1 MDAGE
6 MTFGIEIEC
15 VVPAAAL
22 RARGWSVGSH
32 LYGRPI
38 PGHGAWVAK
47 RDGSIEKNPGHI
59 CGCVCEECCGLITV
73 EVVSPKLQGEAG
85 LASLRA
91 MVADLVAMGA
101 RTNKTCGLHV
111 HVGCPEDLGFIRRL
125 VCLVANVE
133 KGIYA
138 VTGTR
143 RREGGPW
150 CGSVKETHKPFGESG
165 TRDALS
171 LAASNRY
178 HILNLAPLV
187 AGTRRAVEFRAFEGT
202 TNIDRITSY
211 LFLCLGMVQYS
222 LANTR
227 VLPWEP
233 KPLTAKSSI
242 RRGGEG
248 ETQANRIFRLL
259 GWNSGYDGS
268 LPRAGV
274 IGPADLKALQ
284 QEMLQLAAAY
294 DRGE

>member
-91 MVADLVAMGA
+91 MVAELVAMGA

-111 HVGCPEDLGFIRRL
+111 HVGCPENLAFIRRL

-150 CGSVKETHKPFGESG
+150 CNSVKETHKPFGESG
-165 TRDALS
+165 TQDALS

-202 TNIDRITSY
+202 TDIGRITSY
-211 LFLCLGMVQYS
+211 LFLCLGIVER
-222 LANTR
+222 A
-227 VLPWEP
+227 
-233 KPLTAKSSI
+233 ASSA
-242 RRGGEG
+242 RAMKWDSRPTKETSPVKRGGEG
-248 ETQANRIFRLL
+248 ETQANRLLKLL
-259 GWNSGYDGS
+259 GWVSGYHMARPLGI
-268 LPRAGV
+268 
-274 IGPADLKALQ
+274 IGDINLKAMRK
-284 QEMLQLAAAY
+284 EMFRLAAAY